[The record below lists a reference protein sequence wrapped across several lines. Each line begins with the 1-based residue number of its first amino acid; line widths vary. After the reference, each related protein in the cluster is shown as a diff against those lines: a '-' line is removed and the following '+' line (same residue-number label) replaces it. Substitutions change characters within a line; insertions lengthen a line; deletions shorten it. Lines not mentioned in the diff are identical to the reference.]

1 MTIYK
6 IGTMCRINFLLNFLF
21 ACLLANERE
30 NSMMTILSFR
40 KAQSSNFGAEFMA
53 TVWVAVILKSMGFP

>member
-1 MTIYK
+1 MIIYE
-6 IGTMCRINFLLNFLF
+6 IATMCRINFLLNLLF

-30 NSMMTILSFR
+30 NSMMTILSLR
-40 KAQSSNFGAEFMA
+40 VAQSSNIGAEFMA